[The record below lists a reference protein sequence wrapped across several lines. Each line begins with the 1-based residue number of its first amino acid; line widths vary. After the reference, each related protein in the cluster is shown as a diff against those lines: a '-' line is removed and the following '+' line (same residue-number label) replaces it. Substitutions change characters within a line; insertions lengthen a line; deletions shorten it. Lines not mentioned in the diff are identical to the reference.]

1 MESLPYISST
11 ASVQVMRDQILKNVV
26 PKETVAKWMA
36 SMAFLVRLVGIIV
49 CLGYFDEISI

>member
-49 CLGYFDEISI
+49 CLGYFDESAI